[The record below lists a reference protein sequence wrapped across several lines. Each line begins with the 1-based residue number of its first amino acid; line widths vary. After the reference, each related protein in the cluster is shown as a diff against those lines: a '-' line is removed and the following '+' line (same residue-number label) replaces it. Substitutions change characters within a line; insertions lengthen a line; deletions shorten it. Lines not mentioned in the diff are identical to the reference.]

1 MRAVLDTNV
10 LVSGLLKPRGNERLV
25 IALALRRKFVALV
38 SEPIWTEYEAVLRR
52 RELKLRPEEVGRTLA
67 ELRKVVDFVLPTQT
81 LADSPDE
88 SDNRFLECADAG
100 HADYLVT
107 GNKRHFPAR
116 HGETLIVNARE
127 LIELFA
133 PGLRRE

>member
-10 LVSGLLKPRGNERLV
+10 LVSGLLKPHGNERLV
-25 IALALRRKFVALV
+25 LALALRRKFVALV
-38 SEPIWTEYEAVLRR
+38 SGPIWIEYEAVLRR
-52 RELKLRPEEVGRTLA
+52 PELKLRPAEVARTLS
-67 ELRKVVDFVLPTQT
+67 ELRKVADFVSPDRT
-81 LADSPDE
+81 LAGSPDE
-88 SDNRFLECADAG
+88 SDNRFLECGVAG

-116 HGETLIVNARE
+116 YGGIAIVNARE